1 MQDTFKQLQ
10 IENDRLKRRIETIA
24 RLLAL
29 NLQCP
34 SGLKLLDVGKG
45 ANCRRGCKQCWI
57 LALLSISNG

>member
-10 IENDRLKRRIETIA
+10 VENDRLKRRIETLA

-34 SGLKLLDVGKG
+34 SGLKLHNVGKG
-45 ANCRRGCKQCWI
+45 THCKRGCKQCW
-57 LALLSISNG
+57 LEALLSISIG